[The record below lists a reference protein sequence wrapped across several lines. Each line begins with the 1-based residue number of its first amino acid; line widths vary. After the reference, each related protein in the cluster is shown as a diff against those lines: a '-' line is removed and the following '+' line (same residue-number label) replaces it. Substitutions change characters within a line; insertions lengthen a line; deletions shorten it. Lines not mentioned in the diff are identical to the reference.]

1 MTYLTITTPTNK
13 ILASSSTP
21 SLLHAT
27 PEPSFLLRLLPLPS
41 FLLRKQHITLHLP
54 LLASFTPHTSSNLH
68 ATLRIGRQDAWS
80 PLTPGQ
86 LARELTIIDAHLT
99 LRTQLAGTRRVIGRY
114 PRTSGLLSAGT
125 FFVVSVTGMLVCF
138 WRFAAP
144 FDASA
149 GMYGRRMR
157 GFGGTAAM
165 GGLGGFAGVGGGPG
179 VAERLRMLER
189 DRPARFGERTR
200 ANWERDREFEREI
213 AREAAIKQEEESAA
227 STVRHTFLNVGLG

>member
-1 MTYLTITTPTNK
+1 MDSTTST
-13 ILASSSTP
+13 SSDSNPLLQTFSRQGRPQSTP
-21 SLLHAT
+21 RSC
-27 PEPSFLLRLLPLPS
+27 RL
-41 FLLRKQHITLHLP
+41 Q
-54 LLASFTPHTSSNLH
+54 SSNLNIVVLV
-68 ATLRIGRQDAWS
+68 AFT
-80 PLTPGQ
+80 
-86 LARELTIIDAHLT
+86 
-99 LRTQLAGTRRVIGRY
+99 Y
-114 PRTSGLLSAGT
+114 PCASGLLSAGT
-125 FFVVSVTGMLVCF
+125 FFVVSVVGTLVCF